1 MSDHKQCELEQ
12 QGIETSH
19 VTRRTFI
26 KGSALLGGAALAAG
40 AVEWRWGQPPDVFA
54 ANASAASDTYPLAK
68 PENIIYGVC
77 LQCNTQCTIKGKIQ
91 NGVLVK
97 IDGNPYSPNNMLP
110 PVDYKM
116 GLADAALVDGKLCP
130 KGQAGIQT
138 QYDPYRIVK
147 VLKRAGPRGS
157 NKWKAI
163 PFDQAINEIVNGG
176 KLFAEIGEDRVVPG
190 FKDVLATKDAHV
202 IAGLAADASA
212 VAAKK
217 MTLDDFKAKHAS
229 ELGLLIDPDHPDLG
243 VKNNQFVFM
252 AGRIEPGRNNF
263 AQRFTLNS
271 FGSINW
277 YDHTTICEQSHH
289 IAYTYTTAQYVD
301 GKWVTGPNHMKPDTV
316 NAEFVIFWG
325 TSPFEAN
332 FGPTIMSETVTKS
345 LVERN
350 FKFAVV
356 DPRLSKTAAK
366 GWWVPVQP
374 MGDLPL
380 ALGMLRWILDNKRYD
395 AKFLANANQAAA
407 LAANEKSWTNATWL
421 VKIDDK
427 GHAGALLRGSDLKL
441 VEKKDS
447 TDTAGKTTS
456 TWVTP
461 DGTSFALD
469 PFVALVNGTPTLV
482 NPTDNKNAVV
492 GDLLVNSTVQ
502 SMAVKSGLQVLLDE
516 VSAKSIEE
524 WAQLAGVDAKTIQ
537 DLASELTAH
546 GKKAGVEFYRGAVQ
560 HTNGYYTAQALI
572 ALNLL
577 IGNMDWK
584 GGLSA
589 GGGAWDAIG
598 TKEGKPFNL
607 SADHPGKI
615 GAFGIKLTRE
625 GSTYEKTTLFKDYP
639 APRPFYP
646 YTSNVYQEV
655 IPAAYAEYPYPI
667 KILWLHMGTPAL
679 AAPAGAEQIKMLA
692 DVNKIPLYIADDIVI
707 AESSMYADYL
717 FPDITYMERW
727 AFLGSPPPEPSKNI
741 RVRQP
746 LAAPIPEIVNVD
758 GEPMPIS
765 MEAMML
771 AIGKALGLPGIGKN
785 GFDKHGDFNRPEDYY
800 LRAIANIAFGDAKD
814 GSDAVADADD
824 AELAIFRQAR
834 QHLPAGVFDETKWQ
848 NAVGDALWRKTV
860 YVLNR
865 GGRFEAYSK
874 AYAGDYLGHPYARQ
888 LNLYVEPV
896 ATGKDSITGKPFV
909 GTAHFEPIQNSNGTP
924 VADTDM
930 PFHVITYKEVTG
942 GQSRTISNYWTQ
954 GGMGVVPTNY
964 VLMNPRDAASLGV
977 REGDVVKLISRTN
990 PNGTLDLGNGQ
1001 PEPVQGKLKFTQGVR
1016 PGVIMVS
1023 WSYGH
1028 WAYGARDV
1036 VIDGQTIKGDPR
1048 RAVGLCSNPVLLL
1061 DEGTKTTC
1069 LTDPIGGSAS
1079 FYDTKVKLAKV

>member
-1 MSDHKQCELEQ
+1 MATHDTTHPLNPEL
-12 QGIETSH
+12 S
-19 VTRRTFI
+19 RRTFL
-26 KGSALLGGAALAAG
+26 KGSAFLGGTALFAGSIKWVLDQTPEALAA
-40 AVEWRWGQPPDVFA
+40 
-54 ANASAASDTYPLAK
+54 NAYPLFR
-68 PENIIYGVC
+68 PESVIYGVC

-97 IDGNPYSPNNMLP
+97 VDGNPYSPNTMLP
-110 PVDYKM
+110 PIDYATP
-116 GLADAALVDGKLCP
+116 LADAALLDGKLCP
-130 KGQAGIQT
+130 KGQATIQT

-163 PFDQAINEIVNGG
+163 PFDQAINEVVNGG
-176 KLFAEIGEDRVVPG
+176 QLFADIGENRVVPG
-190 FKDVLATKDAHV
+190 FKDVLATKDAKV
-202 IAGLAADASA
+202 IAGLAADAGA

-217 MTLDDFKAKHAS
+217 MTLDDFKSKHAS
-229 ELGLLIDPDHPDLG
+229 ELDLLIDPDHPDLG
-243 VKNNQFVFM
+243 VKNNQFVFQ

-271 FGSINW
+271 FGSLNW

-289 IAYTYTTAQYVD
+289 IAYTYTTAQYAD
-301 GKWVTGPNHMKPDTV
+301 GKWATGPNHMKPDTL
-316 NAEFVIFWG
+316 NAEFVIYWG
-325 TSPFEAN
+325 TGAFEAN
-332 FGPTIMSETVTKS
+332 FGPTIMSEPITKS
-345 LVERN
+345 ITERN

-366 GWWVPVQP
+366 GWWIPVQP

-380 ALGMLRWILDNKRYD
+380 ALGMLRWILDNQRYD
-395 AKFLANANQAAA
+395 AQYLGNANKAAA
-407 LAANEKSWTNATWL
+407 LAVKEKSWTNATWL

-427 GHAGALLRGSDLKL
+427 GHAGALLRGTDLKL
-441 VEKKDS
+441 VEKKDT
-447 TDTAGKTTS
+447 TDATTNKTTS
-456 TWVTP
+456 TWVAS
-461 DGTSFALD
+461 DGTVYPID
-469 PFVALVNGTPTLV
+469 PFIVLVKGAPTLV
-482 NPTDNKNAVV
+482 SPTDDKNVIV
-492 GDLLVNSTVQ
+492 GDLLVNTTVQ
-502 SMAVKSGLQVLLDE
+502 SFNVKSGLQVLVDE
-516 VSAKSIEE
+516 VSSKTVEE
-524 WAQLAGVDAKTIQ
+524 WAALSGVAAKTIV
-537 DLASELTAH
+537 DLATEFTSH
-546 GKKAGVEFYRGAVQ
+546 GKQAGVEFYRGAVQ

-589 GGGAWDAIG
+589 GGGAWNAIG
-598 TKEGKPFNL
+598 SKDKPFDL
-607 SADHPGKI
+607 GGDHPGKI
-615 GAFGIKLTRE
+615 GAFGIKVTRE
-625 GSTYEKTTLFKDYP
+625 GATYEKTTLFKDYP

-655 IPAAYAEYPYPI
+655 IPAAYAQYPYPI

-692 DVNKIPLYIADDIVI
+692 DTDKIPLYIADDVVI

-717 FPDITYMERW
+717 FPDLTYVERW
-727 AFLGSPPPEPSKNI
+727 AFLGSPPPDPTKNI

-746 LAAPIPEIVNVD
+746 IAAPVPEIVTVD
-758 GEPMPIS
+758 GEDMPIS
-765 MEAMML
+765 MESMMI
-771 AIGKALGLPGIGKN
+771 AIGKALGLPGIGKS
-785 GFDKHGDFNRPEDYY
+785 GFGAHGDFNRPEDYY
-800 LRAIANIAFGDAKD
+800 LRGVANIAFGDAKD
-814 GSDAVADADD
+814 GADAVPDADD
-824 AELAIFRQAR
+824 AELDIFRQAR
-834 QHLPAGVFDETKWQ
+834 QHLPKGVYDETKWQ

-865 GGRFEAYSK
+865 GGRFESFSK

-896 ATGKDSITGKPFV
+896 GTGKDSITGKPFIGV
-909 GTAHFEPIQNSNGTP
+909 THFEPIQNSTGTP
-924 VADTDM
+924 VDDQDM
-930 PFHVITYKEVTG
+930 PYHIITYKEVTG

-954 GGMGVVPTNY
+954 GGMGVIPTNY
-964 VLMNPRDAASLGV
+964 VMMNPSDAATLGV
-977 REGDVVKLISRTN
+977 REGDVVKLGSRTN
-990 PNGTLDLGNGQ
+990 PDGVLDLGNNQ
-1001 PEPVQGKLKFTQGVR
+1001 RETIQGKVKLIQGVR
-1016 PGVIMVS
+1016 PGVVLVS

-1036 VIDGQTIKGDPR
+1036 IVDGQTIKGDPR
-1048 RAVGLCSNPVLLL
+1048 RNVGLCSNPVLLL

-1079 FYDTKVKLAKV
+1079 FYDTKVKIVKV